1 MTPKKVILRIVFTT
15 AFAVGFLIFLA
26 PVFTNILNIG
36 NAAGM
41 LACAAFAVVS
51 AFWGKVSALLS
62 ESRAF
67 RVTAVVILSIGAV
80 SAVLAAVISVFMV
93 NAAHS
98 SPSGSSTVIVL
109 GCKVKGEVPSLM
121 LGQRIAAACRYLEA
135 NPDSMCIASGGQ
147 GADELISEAECI
159 KRVLVEKG
167 IAEER
172 IILEDKST
180 STDENIRF
188 SIEKMEEYG
197 ISGSVTIVTNEFHQ
211 LRAKMIADKYGLE
224 AYSVSARTARYL
236 LPTYWLREWFGV
248 IYQVVFG

>member
-1 MTPKKVILRIVFTT
+1 MTLKKVILRIIITAVF
-15 AFAVGFLIFLA
+15 AAGFLIFLV
-26 PVFTNILNIG
+26 PVFTNILNVG

-41 LACAAFAVVS
+41 LVCLAFAVVS
-51 AFWGKVSALLS
+51 VFWGKVSALFS

-67 RVTAVVILSIGAV
+67 RVTAVVIISIGAI
-80 SAVLAAVISVFMV
+80 SAVLAAIISVFMV

-98 SPSGSSTVIVL
+98 PPSGSSTVIVL

-121 LGQRIAAACRYLEA
+121 LGQRISAACRYLEA
-135 NPDSMCIASGGQ
+135 NSDSVCIASGGK

-188 SIEKMEEYG
+188 SIEKMKENG

-211 LRAKMIADKYGLE
+211 LRAGMIAEKYGLE
-224 AYSVSARTARYL
+224 AYPVSARTARYL